1 MQKTLPFLLLVCLLF
16 ALPLRA
22 QDSTRAAARDTSY
35 WKGKLT
41 AGANFSQ
48 SSFSRNWRAGGINS
62 LALGTLLRATAQ
74 YSRRRTEFISEGELL
89 YGVVNNAG
97 QGPRKTNDR
106 IWLDSKLGHK
116 FTDTWSLFTSA
127 NFITQF
133 APGYK
138 YVKDAQG
145 GEEAQFISK
154 FMAPAFI
161 TTAWG
166 FEYKPQEYFYL
177 RLSPVAPRITVVYDT
192 TVYRNVPE
200 NYGVPIGSRTRYE
213 WLAAQVL
220 ANYDRNVT
228 STLNIKGR
236 YLLFANLQNLT
247 PNQLDH
253 RLDLSFTSKVNK
265 YINVNLTGIL
275 LYDRDQ
281 DPGVQLSQ
289 ALAVGLVY
297 TRGK

>member
-1 MQKTLPFLLLVCLLF
+1 
-16 ALPLRA
+16 
-22 QDSTRAAARDTSY
+22 
-35 WKGKLT
+35 
-41 AGANFSQ
+41 
-48 SSFSRNWRAGGINS
+48 
-62 LALGTLLRATAQ
+62 
-74 YSRRRTEFISEGELL
+74 
-89 YGVVNNAG
+89 
-97 QGPRKTNDR
+97 
-106 IWLDSKLGHK
+106 
-116 FTDTWSLFTSA
+116 
-127 NFITQF
+127 
-133 APGYK
+133 
-138 YVKDAQG
+138 VKDAQG

-161 TTAWG
+161 TSTWG

-177 RLSPVAPRITVVYDT
+177 RLSPVAPRVTIVYDT

-247 PNQLDH
+247 PPNQLDH